1 MTMVCVP
8 LLILGQ
14 LLEEP
19 ATNFQP
25 RFKRKSGREIS
36 VFSLLKSTFIIEYQ
50 CFMYYKDTKNYPVLQ
65 LYSSII
71 IIQNYDLLRNCCKP
85 EFAYF
90 TGTSFRIYVF
100 AFIKNSFPIF
110 GYLHSYTCFSFEC
123 TMPCAAIS
131 LTFPSV
137 T

>member
-1 MTMVCVP
+1 
-8 LLILGQ
+8 
-14 LLEEP
+14 
-19 ATNFQP
+19 
-25 RFKRKSGREIS
+25 
-36 VFSLLKSTFIIEYQ
+36 
-50 CFMYYKDTKNYPVLQ
+50 MYYKDTKNYPVLQ

-90 TGTSFRIYVF
+90 TGTSFRIYAF
-100 AFIKNSFPIF
+100 AFIKTVFPSLVTFI
-110 GYLHSYTCFSFEC
+110 LTLAFSFEC